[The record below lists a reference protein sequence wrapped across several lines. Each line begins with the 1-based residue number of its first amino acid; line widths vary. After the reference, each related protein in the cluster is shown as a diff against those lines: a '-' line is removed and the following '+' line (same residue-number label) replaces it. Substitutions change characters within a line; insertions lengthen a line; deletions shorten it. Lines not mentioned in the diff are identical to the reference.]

1 MSQLSYHGAVDL
13 GAESGRVILGK
24 LEGGKITIEEMHRF
38 PNRIME
44 KDGGL
49 RWDLRHLEQ
58 EILAGLKKIG
68 DRKIPL
74 DSISTDSWGV
84 DYVFIPE
91 DGSPVK
97 DPFCYRDGRN
107 EKAYPKVLERLGR
120 ERIFGRTGLQFMP
133 LNTLFQAAADGF
145 EGRPEL
151 PKAKAILPMA
161 DYFNFFLGG
170 RPAAEVSLASTTQ
183 FYDPRKREWAR
194 DLLEQ
199 VGFPARLL
207 PEIVPSGTP
216 LGKISAATAQA
227 TGLPATCEVVASC
240 SHDTGAAVA
249 ATPAKGEGWAYLSSG
264 TWSLLGV
271 EKNDPVVTPD
281 CLRLAM
287 TNEVGFGHTI
297 RLLKNIA
304 GLWLVQECRRDFT
317 KQGRDMDY
325 ATLTK
330 LAGEAKP
337 LVTLLDPF
345 LSSWNAPGEMAKRIS
360 DYARTTGQAVPSSD
374 GALVRTCLESLAMA
388 YREVLES
395 LTILTGETVRTLHI
409 LGGGGQNRLLN
420 QMAADATGCIVVAGP
435 VEATAVG
442 NLLVQASAVGR
453 LKGLEGIRS
462 VVRDSFPLETFQPKE
477 RGPWEEAWKRFRGLR
492 QAQGKNP

>member
-1 MSQLSYHGAVDL
+1 MSQVSHHAAVDL
-13 GAESGRVILGK
+13 GAESGRVILGR
-24 LEGGKITIEEMHRF
+24 LEDGKISIEEMHRF
-38 PNRIME
+38 PNRMRE

-49 RWDLRHLEQ
+49 RWDLRHLEH

-68 DRKIPL
+68 DRQVPL
-74 DSISTDSWGV
+74 DSVSCDSWGV
-84 DYVFIPE
+84 DYVFLSE
-91 DGSPVK
+91 DGSPAK

-107 EKAYPKVLERLGR
+107 ERAYPKVVQKVGR
-120 ERIFGRTGLQFMP
+120 ERIFQRTGLQFMP
-133 LNTLFQAAADGF
+133 FNTLFQAAADGF
-145 EGRPEL
+145 ECRPEM
-151 PKAKAILPMA
+151 PKAKSILPIA
-161 DYFNFFLGG
+161 DYVNYFLGG

-199 VGFPARLL
+199 VGFPTRLL

-216 LGKISAATAQA
+216 LGKISAATAHA
-227 TGLPATCEVVASC
+227 TGLPASCEVVASC
-240 SHDTGAAVA
+240 SHDTGAAVVA
-249 ATPAKGEGWAYLSSG
+249 SPAEGKGWAYLSSG
-264 TWSLLGV
+264 TWSLLGA
-271 EKNDPVVTPD
+271 ETAEPVMTAD
-281 CLRLAM
+281 CLRLEM

-304 GLWLVQECRRDFT
+304 GLWLVQESRRDFAR
-317 KQGRDMDY
+317 QGREMDY

-345 LSSWNAPGEMAKRIS
+345 LSTWNPPGEMTSRITA
-360 DYARTTGQAVPSSD
+360 YARSTGQIAPASD
-374 GALVRTCLESLAMA
+374 GAFVRACLESLAMA

-395 LTILTGETVRTLHI
+395 LAVLTGETFRTLHI
-409 LGGGGQNRLLN
+409 LGGGGQNHLLN
-420 QMAADATGCIVVAGP
+420 QMAADATRCTVVAGP

-442 NLLVQASAVGR
+442 NLLVQAAALGR
-453 LKGLEGIRS
+453 VQGLTGIRA

>member
-1 MSQLSYHGAVDL
+1 MSRVSHHAAIDL

-24 LEGGKITIEEMHRF
+24 LEGGKISIEEIHRF
-38 PNRIME
+38 PNRMRK

-68 DRKIPL
+68 DRKVPL
-74 DSISTDSWGV
+74 DSVSTDSWGV
-84 DYVFIPE
+84 DYVFLPE
-91 DGSPVK
+91 DGSPAK
-97 DPFCYRDGRN
+97 DPFCYRDERN
-107 EKAYPKVLERLGR
+107 ERAYPKVVDRLGR
-120 ERIFGRTGLQFMP
+120 QRIFERTGLQFMP
-133 LNTLFQAAADGF
+133 FNTLFQAAADGL
-145 EGRPEL
+145 ESRPEL

-207 PEIVPSGTP
+207 PDIVPSGTP
-216 LGKISAATAQA
+216 LGKISPATVGA
-227 TGLPATCEVVASC
+227 TGLPPTCEVVASC

-249 ATPAKGEGWAYLSSG
+249 ASPAQGKGWAYLSSG
-264 TWSLLGV
+264 TWSLLGA
-271 EKNDPVVTPD
+271 ETAEPVMTAD
-281 CLRLAM
+281 CLRLQM

-304 GLWLVQECRRDFT
+304 GLWLVQECRRDFA
-317 KQGRDMDY
+317 KQGREMDY
-325 ATLTK
+325 PTLTK

-337 LVTLLDPF
+337 LATLLDPF
-345 LSSWNAPGEMAKRIS
+345 LSSWNAPGEMTGRITA
-360 DYARTTGQAVPSSD
+360 YARSTHQPAPASD
-374 GALVRTCLESLAMA
+374 GAFVRTCLESLALA

-395 LTILTGETVRTLHI
+395 LAALSGEKVGTLHI

-420 QMAADATGCIVVAGP
+420 QMAADATGCTVVAGP

-442 NLLVQASAVGR
+442 NLLVQASAIGR
-453 LKGLEGIRS
+453 LQGLDGIRT
-462 VVRDSFPLETFQPKE
+462 VVRESFPLETFQPKD
-477 RGPWEEAWKRFRGLR
+477 RGPWQEAWKRFQGLR
-492 QAQGKNP
+492 QAQGKPT

>member
-1 MSQLSYHGAVDL
+1 MKACSHHAAIDL

-24 LEGGKITIEEMHRF
+24 LEGEKISIEEIHRF
-38 PNRIME
+38 PNRMRE

-49 RWDLRHLEQ
+49 RWDLRHLEA

-74 DSISTDSWGV
+74 DSVSTDSWGV
-84 DYVFIPE
+84 DYVFLPE
-91 DGSPVK
+91 DGSPAK
-97 DPFCYRDGRN
+97 DPFCYRDSRN
-107 EKAYPKVLERLGR
+107 ERAYPKVVERLGR

-133 LNTLFQAAADGF
+133 FNTLFQTAADGF

-151 PKAKAILPMA
+151 PKAKAILPIA

-194 DLLEQ
+194 DLLEEI
-199 VGFPARLL
+199 GFPTRLL
-207 PEIVPSGTP
+207 PEVVASGTL
-216 LGKISAATAQA
+216 LGTISSSTAGV
-227 TGLPATCEVVASC
+227 TGLPATCQVIASC
-240 SHDTGAAVA
+240 SHDTGAAVVA
-249 ATPAKGEGWAYLSSG
+249 APTQGNAWAYLSSG
-264 TWSLLGV
+264 TWSLLGA
-271 EKNDPVVTPD
+271 ELDQPVLGAE
-281 CLRLAM
+281 CLRLGM
-287 TNEVGFGHTI
+287 TNEVGFDHTI

-304 GLWLVQECRRDFT
+304 GLWLVQECKRDFA
-317 KQGRDMDY
+317 KQGRDLDY
-325 ATLTK
+325 SSLTK
-330 LAGEAKP
+330 LAGEAKS

-345 LSSWNAPGEMAKRIS
+345 LSSWNAPGEMVKRIS

-395 LTILTGETVRTLHI
+395 LAVLTGQTVRTLHI

-420 QMAADATGCIVVAGP
+420 QMAADATGCTVVAGP

-442 NLLVQASAVGR
+442 NLLVQAAALGR
-453 LKGLEGIRS
+453 VQGLSGIRA
-462 VVRDSFPLETFQPKE
+462 VVRESFPLETFQPKD
-477 RGPWEEAWKRFRGLR
+477 RGPWQEAWKRFKGLR
-492 QAQGKNP
+492 SSRGKPT

>member
-1 MSQLSYHGAVDL
+1 MSKVSHHAAVDL

-24 LEGGKITIEEMHRF
+24 LEGGKISIEEIHRF
-38 PNRIME
+38 PNRMRE

-58 EILAGLKKIG
+58 EILAGLKRIG

-74 DSISTDSWGV
+74 DSVSTDSWGV
-84 DYVFIPE
+84 DYVFLPE
-91 DGSPVK
+91 DGSPAK

-107 EKAYPKVLERLGR
+107 ERAYPKVVERLGR
-120 ERIFGRTGLQFMP
+120 ERIFERTGLQFMP
-133 LNTLFQAAADGF
+133 FNTLFQAAADGF
-145 EGRPEL
+145 ECRPEM
-151 PKAKAILPMA
+151 PKAKSILPIA
-161 DYFNFFLGG
+161 DYVNYFLGG

-199 VGFPARLL
+199 VGFPTRLL

-216 LGKISAATAQA
+216 LGKISAATAHA
-227 TGLPATCEVVASC
+227 TGLPASCEVVASC
-240 SHDTGAAVA
+240 SHDTGAAVVA
-249 ATPAKGEGWAYLSSG
+249 SPAEGKGWAYLSSG
-264 TWSLLGV
+264 TWSLLGA
-271 EKNDPVVTPD
+271 ETAEPVMTAD
-281 CLRLAM
+281 CLRLEM

-304 GLWLVQECRRDFT
+304 GLWLVQESRRDFAR
-317 KQGRDMDY
+317 QGREMDY

-345 LSSWNAPGEMAKRIS
+345 LSTWNPPGEMTSRITA
-360 DYARTTGQAVPSSD
+360 YARSTGQIAPASD
-374 GALVRTCLESLAMA
+374 GAFVRACLESLAMA

-395 LTILTGETVRTLHI
+395 LAVLTGETFRTLHI
-409 LGGGGQNRLLN
+409 LGGGGQNHLLN
-420 QMAADATGCIVVAGP
+420 QMAADATRCTVVAGP

-442 NLLVQASAVGR
+442 NLLVQAAALGR
-453 LKGLEGIRS
+453 VQGLTGIRA
-462 VVRDSFPLETFQPKE
+462 VVRESFPLETFQPKE